1 MTSIQLGAYAVTVR
15 ERPPCPPQ
23 YIVMRDGKVVGYS
36 ASMPNAEQC
45 ADIER
50 FAQTGRYA
58 DAPIQT
64 YNYRLRGVARG
75 RTGRPTNAARA
86 KAAAELLTIPDG
98 A

>member
-1 MTSIQLGAYAVTVR
+1 MTSIQLGSYAVTVR

-23 YIVMRDGKVVGYS
+23 YIVMRAGKVVGYS

-50 FAQTGRYA
+50 FAREGRYA
-58 DAPIQT
+58 EAPVKAF
-64 YNYRLRGVARG
+64 NYRLSPRG

-86 KAAAELLTIPDG
+86 KADTELLKIPTDD
-98 A
+98 